1 MSLYGYNGRLLK
13 KVGERVK
20 PGEAIAESVSD
31 AEAGKPQLYF
41 EIRETARAINPR
53 TFLKGAPA
61 P

>member
-1 MSLYGYNGRLLK
+1 
-13 KVGERVK
+13 VK